1 MNTAIQLN
9 LFAAWTGLL
18 CGFLSGLYLGLNFH
32 RENWLGGYASFK
44 RRLYR
49 LAHVSFFGLAFVN
62 LMFYF
67 TARQFGAQSALTAF
81 ASWAF
86 VAGAISMPVC
96 CVVMAHFPKTLMLFS
111 VPVLSLLAGGSLI
124 LLELAKL

>member
-1 MNTAIQLN
+1 MNAAIQLN
-9 LFAAWTGLL
+9 LVAAWAGLL

-32 RENWLGGYASFK
+32 RENWLGGYTGFK

-49 LAHVSFFGLAFVN
+49 LAHISFFGLAVVN

-67 TARQFGAQSALTAF
+67 TAQQFGAGSALVPV
-81 ASWAF
+81 ASWTF

-96 CVVMAHFPKTLMLFS
+96 CVVMAHFPRSLMLFS
-111 VPVLSLLAGGSLI
+111 VPVLSLLVGGSLT
-124 LLELAKL
+124 LLELIKL